1 MRRGTI
7 AFLLSIRT
15 ASGRDERVK
24 GREVVGLVPLA
35 RLVISTAVAVG
46 HGFRRVSC
54 ALKLC
59 NGRAEGF
66 DGFALYMVMDRG
78 KAHHVV
84 TGVGGAVFVAVGC
97 RHAPLVEAGSLAFA
111 PCLNAQPR
119 K

>member
-1 MRRGTI
+1 MNSRKGRNLPFMRRGTI

-35 RLVISTAVAVG
+35 RLVISTAVAFG

-66 DGFALYMVMDRG
+66 DGFALHVVMRG
-78 KAHHVV
+78 RETHHVV
-84 TGVGGAVFVAVGC
+84 TEIGG
-97 RHAPLVEAGSLAFA
+97 
-111 PCLNAQPR
+111 
-119 K
+119 